1 MNVIVFLYVEV
12 SVEGEALMFVLVLGA
27 ARYGSEGYILHEGLD
42 PHANGRPSPSDAEQK
57 TYNIS
62 L

>member
-1 MNVIVFLYVEV
+1 MLR
-12 SVEGEALMFVLVLGA
+12 GALISVLVLGA

>member
-1 MNVIVFLYVEV
+1 MRSFLVI
-12 SVEGEALMFVLVLGA
+12 GA
-27 ARYGSEGYILHEGLD
+27 ARYGSEGYYMHEGRD